1 MPNGCDDGLGRS
13 VGRGTAN
20 RCYLC
25 TRSIRPTPQDLMKK
39 NRPAIP
45 KAAPKPGDAR
55 APKTPIWAPRQ
66 SKAPQTHVKPR
77 DTSQKSGQRGR

>member
-1 MPNGCDDGLGRS
+1 VDAETGFCRLALSFSNQHS
-13 VGRGTAN
+13 SHTQ
-20 RCYLC
+20 
-25 TRSIRPTPQDLMKK
+25 QDIMKK

-45 KAAPKPGDAR
+45 KGAPKSGDAR
-55 APKTPIWAPRQ
+55 APKAPIWAPRQ

>member
-1 MPNGCDDGLGRS
+1 
-13 VGRGTAN
+13 
-20 RCYLC
+20 
-25 TRSIRPTPQDLMKK
+25 MKK

-55 APKTPIWAPRQ
+55 APKSPIWAPRQ

>member
-1 MPNGCDDGLGRS
+1 MPKQVMTSSAVLIALCHYLYA
-13 VGRGTAN
+13 RG
-20 RCYLC
+20 
-25 TRSIRPTPQDLMKK
+25 IRPAPQDPMKK

-55 APKTPIWAPRQ
+55 APKAPIWAPRQ